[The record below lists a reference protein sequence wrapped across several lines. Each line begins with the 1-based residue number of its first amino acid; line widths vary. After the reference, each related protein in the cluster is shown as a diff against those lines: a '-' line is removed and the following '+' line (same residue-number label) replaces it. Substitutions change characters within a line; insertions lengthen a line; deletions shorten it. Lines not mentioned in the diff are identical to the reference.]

1 MKVVVISGYFNPLH
15 VGHLDYIE
23 NAKKL
28 GDYLIVII
36 NSDNQ
41 VKIKGSRPFMKE
53 QDRKRIV
60 SAIKPVDETIIS
72 IDKDA
77 SVVQTLK
84 SLWDRYSTDPFFDSM
99 IFANG
104 GDRKKGFV
112 PEVELCENLG
122 IIPKYGIGGEKVE
135 SSSNLIN
142 IHVSKIRGV

>member
-36 NSDNQ
+36 NSDSQ
-41 VKIKGSRPFMKE
+41 VKIKGSAPFMKE
-53 QDRKRIV
+53 EERKRIV
-60 SAIKPVDETIIS
+60 SAIKSVDETIIS

-77 SVVQTLK
+77 SVVQTLR
-84 SLWDRYSTDPFFDSM
+84 SLWDRYSIDPFFDSM

-104 GDRKKGFV
+104 GDRKEGFV

-122 IIPKYGIGGEKVE
+122 IVPKYGIGGEKVE

>member
-60 SAIKPVDETIIS
+60 SAIKPVNETIIS

-84 SLWDRYSTDPFFDSM
+84 SLWDRYSTDPF
-99 IFANG
+99 
-104 GDRKKGFV
+104 
-112 PEVELCENLG
+112 L
-122 IIPKYGIGGEKVE
+122 
-135 SSSNLIN
+135 
-142 IHVSKIRGV
+142 